1 MNANIH
7 GRKFCAD
14 GEGAMKRRLMAVA
27 ALLASLWSGGCSSEP
42 AKPAQAEK
50 PQPKPTEFE
59 TGRVAFQRLYV
70 AAHGWARDAQ
80 GFRVESQLTADSKGK
95 DGKADVWR
103 ASFASPSQRS
113 VKPYIWSGTDTA
125 DAPSRGVSPGTE
137 DTYSPNNSS
146 TQVFDI
152 GFLKVDSD
160 KALETAQK
168 HGGDKVLE
176 KNPDTPVIYVL
187 DWSGTTNELIWH
199 VIYGASRDDAKLRV
213 AVNGTT
219 GDFIRVEK

>member
-1 MNANIH
+1 
-7 GRKFCAD
+7 
-14 GEGAMKRRLMAVA
+14 MAVA

>member
-7 GRKFCAD
+7 GRKFYVG
-14 GEGAMKRRLMAVA
+14 GEGAMKRWLIAVA
-27 ALLASLWSGGCSSEP
+27 ALLLMVGCDSEQ
-42 AKPAQAEK
+42 AKPAQTEK

-59 TGRVAFQRLYV
+59 TGRVAFQKLYV

-95 DGKADVWR
+95 DGKSDVWR

-113 VKPYIWSGTDTA
+113 VKPYIWSGTDAA

-137 DTYSPNNSS
+137 DTYSPTNSS

-160 KALETAQK
+160 KALDTAQK
-168 HGGDKVLE
+168 HGGDKVME
-176 KNPDTPVIYVL
+176 KNPDLPVIYVL

-199 VIYGASRDDAKLRV
+199 VIYGTSRDDAKLRV
-213 AVNGTT
+213 AVNATT
-219 GDFIRVEK
+219 GDFMRVEK